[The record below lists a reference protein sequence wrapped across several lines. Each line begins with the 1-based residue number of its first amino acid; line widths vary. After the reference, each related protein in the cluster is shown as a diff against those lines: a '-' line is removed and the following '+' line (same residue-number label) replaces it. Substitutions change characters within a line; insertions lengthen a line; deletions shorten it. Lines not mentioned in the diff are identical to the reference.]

1 MATALNYRSNQL
13 SKGRADGSGKAAAIW
28 RLSGQ
33 RSAKPSP
40 QEGEKKRREEHQ
52 FAVQTAAAVKEEL
65 PAPTA
70 DPLPPPTSRPL
81 PPEPPT
87 MCRQWDL
94 LPPSFTRKGPRALLL
109 QIHTFGS
116 PRQNKSPTRI
126 LQKAGNAIFRP
137 GERPVFIDDVTD
149 QHTCGYR
156 ACAAT
161 VALSYGR
168 TNEEMAGVKECLTYA
183 PDSPVGDRR
192 SPPLSPRGS
201 DRPPGAQGFDGTP
214 GDEVPC
220 GQWRQKR
227 AENCN
232 ICLGELTPS
241 TKHQVLIDVNDFN
254 HRHVIKPYNG
264 QQRWDARHVK
274 MPNSHFSTYKKSS
287 VLSGDRARVRWDAI
301 EKRLTELAKGSPS
314 VMNVESAIKAYNPQY
329 KDQWNFEALYT
340 YFDRLP
346 KEQDVFSCVIAKMAD
361 LALKLPRYVTTAIP
375 LLQQGVGCAITLS
388 QMQIACL
395 LANAF
400 YCTFPHRNNSKP
412 GTEYCN
418 YPTINFSSLFAD
430 RAPTTTEKLRAI
442 FHYFKTVT
450 DEDTKPRGLVTFE
463 RCFIQDRKLPPWTTQ
478 TMTFTKLHATSEG
491 TIEKDGRGMLQVDF
505 ACNMVGGGVLGHG
518 LVQEEILF
526 LIHPELIVA
535 RLFTEKLNDNE
546 CLKIT
551 GVQQYS
557 LYSGYSRNFEWVGP
571 YQDNTSRDEWK
582 RLHRQ
587 IVAIDALNLKR
598 TEDQYTERN
607 IKRELNKAYC
617 GFVDTHNANTLPAI
631 ATGNWGC
638 GAFHGES
645 KLKALIQMMAAAA
658 AGRDMVF
665 FTFGDRKLEKDLMK
679 LHQNLTEQKST
690 VAKIYETLKSYC
702 LIKRGHDPQLDL
714 FKFLDVPS
722 SSL

>member
-1 MATALNYRSNQL
+1 
-13 SKGRADGSGKAAAIW
+13 
-28 RLSGQ
+28 
-33 RSAKPSP
+33 
-40 QEGEKKRREEHQ
+40 
-52 FAVQTAAAVKEEL
+52 
-65 PAPTA
+65 
-70 DPLPPPTSRPL
+70 
-81 PPEPPT
+81 
-87 MCRQWDL
+87 
-94 LPPSFTRKGPRALLL
+94 
-109 QIHTFGS
+109 
-116 PRQNKSPTRI
+116 
-126 LQKAGNAIFRP
+126 
-137 GERPVFIDDVTD
+137 
-149 QHTCGYR
+149 
-156 ACAAT
+156 
-161 VALSYGR
+161 
-168 TNEEMAGVKECLTYA
+168 
-183 PDSPVGDRR
+183 
-192 SPPLSPRGS
+192 
-201 DRPPGAQGFDGTP
+201 
-214 GDEVPC
+214 
-220 GQWRQKR
+220 
-227 AENCN
+227 
-232 ICLGELTPS
+232 
-241 TKHQVLIDVNDFN
+241 
-254 HRHVIKPYNG
+254 
-264 QQRWDARHVK
+264 
-274 MPNSHFSTYKKSS
+274 
-287 VLSGDRARVRWDAI
+287 
-301 EKRLTELAKGSPS
+301 
-314 VMNVESAIKAYNPQY
+314 
-329 KDQWNFEALYT
+329 NFEALYT
-340 YFDRLP
+340 YFD
-346 KEQDVFSCVIAKMAD
+346 VG
-361 LALKLPRYVTTAIP
+361 AIP

-607 IKRELNKAYC
+607 IKRELNK
-617 GFVDTHNANTLPAI
+617 VTI

-690 VAKIYETLKSYC
+690 VGKIYETLKSYC